1 MSTRWAHVTDAAD
14 RRAMTSLAR
23 PPDRT
28 GIAIRDGIE
37 LAWSAYGE
45 TGPAVVLLPTWSIVD
60 SRFWK
65 AQVGYLARH
74 FRVVRFDGR
83 GTGRSSRPRVATA
96 YTDESFA
103 EDTVAVMDAVGYDRA
118 VLVGYSAG
126 GPWALH
132 VAAAHPDRV
141 AGIFAIGPAMGFD
154 RFPGTGRTLWQQP
167 EPSREGWPRYNKHFW
182 RAGGFDDFRTEFFGH
197 LFSDPHSTKP
207 IEDFLDWSG
216 DIDPETL
223 IAANDGRLGLEGA
236 VRHPVEPLL
245 QRVRCPVTV
254 LHGADDQVNPL
265 FLGEELAR
273 LTGGPLIALPGA
285 GHGPL
290 ARYPVRVNREIRRF
304 ADQVQPVA
312 VTHRPRVP
320 TARRS
325 PRVLYLSSPIGLGH
339 ARRDLAIADEL
350 RRLRPGLQVDWL
362 TQDPVTRALTDRG
375 ESIHPASAHLA
386 SESVHIEAE
395 AGEHDLHAFQAI
407 RRMDEILVHNFMVF
421 DDLVCDE
428 PYDLVVGDEA
438 WDLDYFLHENPEL
451 KCFGYAWFTD
461 FVGWLPMPDGGPAE
475 AALTADYNAEM
486 LEQRARYRRLRDR
499 SIFVGNPEDV
509 VPDEFGPGLGPIR
522 AWTEQ
527 NFDFTGY
534 VTGFDPITSE
544 RRAELRARHGYAD
557 DERVCVVAVGGSGVG
572 HSLLRRVLDA
582 VPVARRTVPDLRF
595 VVVCG
600 PRIDPDVLPR
610 RRGAQVVGYLPHLDE
625 HLAACDVAVVQ
636 GGLTTTMELTAANRP
651 FLYVPLRHH
660 FEQNFHVRHRLD
672 RYGAGT
678 CIDYEQACDPDA
690 LSAHLVS
697 ALGQPVHY
705 RPVET
710 DGAQR
715 AAALLADLL

>member
-1 MSTRWAHVTDAAD
+1 VTESPSHGPD
-14 RRAMTSLAR
+14 RRAAYPLAWR
-23 PPDRT
+23 PDRS
-28 GIAIRDGIE
+28 GVVVREGLE
-37 LAWSAYGE
+37 VAWSAYGE

-65 AQVGYLARH
+65 AQIGYLARH

-83 GTGRSSRPRVATA
+83 GTGASSRPREATA
-96 YTDESFA
+96 YTDECFA
-103 EDTVAVMDAVGYDRA
+103 EDAVAVMDAVGFDRA

-126 GPWALH
+126 APWALH

-141 AGIFAIGPAMGFD
+141 AGVFAIGPAVGFA

-167 EPSREGWPRYNKHFW
+167 EPGPEGWPLYNKHFW
-182 RAGGFDDFRTEFFGH
+182 RAGGFDAFRIDFFTH

-207 IEDFLDWSG
+207 IEDFLDWSRE
-216 DIDPETL
+216 IDPETL

-236 VRHPVEPLL
+236 TRTAIEPLL
-245 QRVRCPVTV
+245 ERIRCPVTV
-254 LHGADDQVNPL
+254 LHGSDDRVNPL

-273 LTGGPLIALPGA
+273 LTGGSLIVLPGV
-285 GHGPL
+285 GHGPS

-304 ADQVQPVA
+304 TEQVQPA
-312 VTHRPRVP
+312 AAAAWSWIPAAARP
-320 TARRS
+320 
-325 PRVLYLSSPIGLGH
+325 PRVLYVSSPIGLGH

-350 RRLRPGLQVDWL
+350 RRRRPEIQVDWL
-362 TQDPVTRALTDRG
+362 AQHPVTRVLSDAG
-375 ESIHPASAHLA
+375 ESVHPASAHLA
-386 SESVHIEAE
+386 SESGHIEAE
-395 AGEHDLHAFQAI
+395 AGEHDLHAFASI
-407 RRMDEILVHNFMVF
+407 RRMYETLVHNFGVF
-421 DDLVCDE
+421 DDLVRAE
-428 PYDLVVGDEA
+428 PYDLVVADEA

-451 KCFGYAWFTD
+451 KRFGYAWFTD

-509 VPDEFGPGLGPIR
+509 VPDEFGPGLGSIR

-527 NFDFTGY
+527 NFDFAGY
-534 VTGFDPITSE
+534 VTGFDPVTPE
-544 RRAELRARHGYAD
+544 RRTALRQRHGYRD
-557 DERVCVVAVGGSGVG
+557 DERVCIVAVGGSGVG
-572 HSLLRRVLDA
+572 HHLLRRVLAA
-582 VPVARRTVPDLRF
+582 VPVVRRAGLELRF

-600 PRIDPDVLPR
+600 PRIDPDALPLV
-610 RRGAQVVGYLPHLDE
+610 RGADVVGYLPHLDE

-678 CIDYEQACDPDA
+678 WVDYEQACDPDA
-690 LSAHLVS
+690 LAAQLIA
-697 ALGQPVHY
+697 ALGREVTY

>member
-1 MSTRWAHVTDAAD
+1 
-14 RRAMTSLAR
+14 
-23 PPDRT
+23 
-28 GIAIRDGIE
+28 
-37 LAWSAYGE
+37 
-45 TGPAVVLLPTWSIVD
+45 
-60 SRFWK
+60 
-65 AQVGYLARH
+65 
-74 FRVVRFDGR
+74 
-83 GTGRSSRPRVATA
+83 
-96 YTDESFA
+96 
-103 EDTVAVMDAVGYDRA
+103 
-118 VLVGYSAG
+118 VGYSAG
-126 GPWALH
+126 APWALH

-141 AGIFAIGPAMGFD
+141 AGVFAIGPAMSFA
-154 RFPGTGRTLWQQP
+154 RYPGTGRTLWQQP
-167 EPSREGWPRYNKHFW
+167 EPGPAGWPRYSKHFW
-182 RAGGFDDFRTEFFGH
+182 RAGGFDAFRTDFFAH

-207 IEDFLDWSG
+207 VEDFLDWST

-223 IAANDGRLGLEGA
+223 IAANDGRLGLDGA
-236 VRHPVEPLL
+236 TRDPIEPVLE
-245 QRVRCPVTV
+245 QVRCPVTV
-254 LHGADDQVNPL
+254 LHGSDDQVNPL

-273 LTGGPLIALPGA
+273 LTGGSLIVLPGA

-304 ADQVQPVA
+304 TEQVEPVA
-312 VTHRPRVP
+312 AAERSWMPSAARP
-320 TARRS
+320 

-339 ARRDLAIADEL
+339 TRRDLAIADEL
-350 RRLRPGLQVDWL
+350 RRLRPDLQVDWL
-362 TQDPVTRALTDRG
+362 AQHPVTRVLTDAG
-375 ESIHPASAHLA
+375 ESVHPASAHLA
-386 SESVHIEAE
+386 SESDHIEAE
-395 AGEHDLHAFQAI
+395 AGEHDLHAFAAI
-407 RRMDEILVHNFMVF
+407 RRMDETLVHNFGVF
-421 DDLVCDE
+421 DDLVRDE

-451 KCFGYAWFTD
+451 KRFGYAWFTD

-509 VPDEFGPGLGPIR
+509 VPSEFGPGLGSIR

-527 NFDFTGY
+527 NFDFAGY
-534 VTGFDPITSE
+534 VTGFDPVTPE
-544 RRAELRARHGYAD
+544 RRAQLRAQYGYRD

-572 HSLLRRVLDA
+572 HHLLRRVLDA
-582 VPVARRTVPDLRF
+582 VPTVRRAVAGLRF

-600 PRIDPDVLPR
+600 PRIDPDALPR
-610 RRGAQVVGYLPHLDE
+610 PPGAQVVGYLPRLDE

-678 CIDYEQACDPDA
+678 CVDYEQACDPDA
-690 LSAHLVS
+690 LAAHLVT
-697 ALGQPVHY
+697 ALGREIRY